1 MPKIEDIQLTND
13 PLKNIHIMT
22 PILNDKGR
30 EAISYLMYGYYL
42 GSTQNQSPKNP
53 PIEERKHDE

>member
-1 MPKIEDIQLTND
+1 MAKKTYLSLTDD
-13 PLKNIHIMT
+13 PLINIHSMI

-42 GSTQNQSPKNP
+42 GSQNQSPKNP
-53 PIEERKHDE
+53 PIEERNQDE